1 MVVME
6 GYTHKTRA
14 MAIRK
19 MDVRP
24 AAKTIPDL
32 LKSDQ
37 AMGEVTVLPKALPFT
52 PWSDGR
58 FILIAGGM
66 Y

>member
-1 MVVME
+1 MFGME
-6 GYTHKTRA
+6 GYAHNIRA

-32 LKSDQ
+32 LKTDQ
-37 AMGEVTVLPKALPFT
+37 AMGELTVLPKPLPFT
-52 PWSDGR
+52 PWSE
-58 FILIAGGM
+58 GGSVLHLLLSC
-66 Y
+66 

>member
-1 MVVME
+1 M
-6 GYTHKTRA
+6 T
-14 MAIRK
+14 IRK

-37 AMGEVTVLPKALPFT
+37 AVGEVTVVPKPLPFT
-52 PWSDGR
+52 PWSDGKSMS
-58 FILIAGGM
+58 IS
-66 Y
+66 